1 MKNRSYLRE
10 IAIKVLYQILI
21 YNKKNIFYDI
31 DELVIELHGSK
42 NDTIKSWLEVILSKK
57 DLYIKLVNSHMKDW
71 KFDRLGTVD
80 QAILLLSVYE
90 LLDTD
95 TPPVVAINEAVELS
109 KKYSDDKVV
118 PMINAVLDKIYH
130 IEEDNE

>member
-1 MKNRSYLRE
+1 MYTDSMYRK
-10 IAIKVLYQILI
+10 
-21 YNKKNIFYDI
+21 NKKNIFYDI